1 MVDVAAGCGTTGTAA
16 VLLADV
22 VVVVAA
28 AAVAG
33 IFVASLA
40 VAVGEQCYSCT
51 GGDFFRCIRMLIV
64 KMPLA
69 P

>member
-16 VLLADV
+16 VLLAD

>member
-1 MVDVAAGCGTTGTAA
+1 MVDVVAGCGTTGTAA
-16 VLLADV
+16 VLLADVV

-40 VAVGEQCYSCT
+40 VAVGEQWYSCN

-64 KMPLA
+64 TMH
-69 P
+69 

>member
-1 MVDVAAGCGTTGTAA
+1 MVNVVAGCGTAGTAA
-16 VLLADV
+16 VLVAD
-22 VVVVAA
+22 VVVAA

-40 VAVGEQCYSCT
+40 VAVGEQWYSCN

-64 KMPLA
+64 TMH
-69 P
+69 

>member
-1 MVDVAAGCGTTGTAA
+1 MVNVVAGCGTAGTAA
-16 VLLADV
+16 VLVAD

-40 VAVGEQCYSCT
+40 VAVGEQWYSCT

-64 KMPLA
+64 TMH
-69 P
+69 